1 MKKLYVMMAMLCAGI
16 LSSYAVD
23 FTSRAYLEMDGVQ
36 LKLRENASF
45 AATGEYGYVASNNN
59 AKGIS
64 AYVDDHRY
72 IQWGTNDLNGLLL
85 EIQPASASETINFSS
100 VIGTLYLVDNVAK
113 TSKLIVDGENYPFAA
128 TAGVSVADRFYIS
141 KTEVV
146 FQTEFVCQ
154 VEGGLSFHGD
164 QDYTG
169 LQVLDENGAVVEA
182 AFDLAAGE
190 DKLVAIPNAG
200 RYYVLNGAQKIF
212 FVVR

>member
-1 MKKLYVMMAMLCAGI
+1 MKKIFLMAALLVSGFIA
-16 LSSYAVD
+16 SYAID
-23 FTSRAYLEMDGVQ
+23 YTATAFITMDGVA
-36 LKLRENASF
+36 LKLRQSDSFNA
-45 AATGEYGYVASNNN
+45 GYNNGACVHNNN
-59 AKGIS
+59 TNGLS
-64 AYVDDHRY
+64 AYVNGERY
-72 IQWGTNDLNGLLL
+72 VQWGENDLDGLAL
-85 EIQPASASETINFSS
+85 EFNAAATDETLTFAN
-100 VIGTLYLVDNVAK
+100 VTGTLYLVDNVAK